1 MYLIATWVLLA
12 TFFVLPSPGA
22 IARAE
27 PRGDLP
33 PVKQTALEEV
43 DALEG
48 EIRRMSA
55 ELWNYSEIALEEERS
70 AKLLA
75 DILDDAGFAVRR
87 GVAGMPTAFVAEWGS
102 GRPII
107 GVLAEYDALPE
118 IGNDA
123 VPRHQ
128 ARTDGH
134 PHGHGCGHNLFG
146 AGSVGTAIALKRT
159 MEKHDLK
166 GTVRLYGTPAEET
179 LVGKVYMANAGLF
192 DDLDAAMDWH
202 PDHANAVINAAGQ
215 AMNNFTVEFFGQPA
229 HGAYDPW
236 NGRSALDAVE
246 LMNHGVNLMR
256 EHVELTSRIHYVV
269 THAGDAP
276 NVVPEY
282 ARAWYY
288 VRENNREKVEQNYAW
303 VLDIAA
309 GAARATRT
317 RFEVT
322 LMTGV
327 HELLLNRPLQEAA
340 QRNFELVGPPSF
352 DRDDQAFA
360 KQLQKSLE
368 LDPVGIDTQLEPLAD
383 QIEPTEGGSTDA
395 AEVSWIAPT
404 VTINVASAGQGV
416 PWHSWATSASHGIP
430 GAAKT
435 AQTAARVLAL
445 TGVDLLVDPDLI
457 ERAKADFLARTGGKP
472 YVSPIPK
479 DQKPPLPERR

>member
-166 GTVRLYGTPAEET
+166 
-179 LVGKVYMANAGLF
+179 
-192 DDLDAAMDWH
+192 
-202 PDHANAVINAAGQ
+202 
-215 AMNNFTVEFFGQPA
+215 
-229 HGAYDPW
+229 
-236 NGRSALDAVE
+236 
-246 LMNHGVNLMR
+246 
-256 EHVELTSRIHYVV
+256 
-269 THAGDAP
+269 
-276 NVVPEY
+276 EY
-282 ARAWYY
+282 AFFA
-288 VRENNREKVEQNYAW
+288 
-303 VLDIAA
+303 
-309 GAARATRT
+309 AAR
-317 RFEVT
+317 
-322 LMTGV
+322 
-327 HELLLNRPLQEAA
+327 PLP
-340 QRNFELVGPPSF
+340 G
-352 DRDDQAFA
+352 
-360 KQLQKSLE
+360 
-368 LDPVGIDTQLEPLAD
+368 
-383 QIEPTEGGSTDA
+383 
-395 AEVSWIAPT
+395 
-404 VTINVASAGQGV
+404 
-416 PWHSWATSASHGIP
+416 SAS
-430 GAAKT
+430 
-435 AQTAARVLAL
+435 R
-445 TGVDLLVDPDLI
+445 
-457 ERAKADFLARTGGKP
+457 
-472 YVSPIPK
+472 
-479 DQKPPLPERR
+479 